1 MAHNHGLKVV
11 SHEKVS
17 SSATSAQSAA
27 FGGSIFFVRIVSD
40 VDCFIEFGGNP
51 TATVSKIFVPA
62 KDVEYFKV
70 SPGEKVA
77 VILASGTGNLHVS
90 QLSE

>member
-1 MAHNHGLKVV
+1 MAHNHALKVV
-11 SHEKVS
+11 SHEKVTS
-17 SSATSAQSAA
+17 STTSAQSAA

-70 SPGEKVA
+70 SPGEQVA